1 MTTRKTIAIITGCS
15 GSGKNTAL
23 AAFEDAGFYCVDNMP
38 VLVVEPFF
46 KQAAEADDQIA
57 GWAFVMD
64 LRDKAF
70 LGNIEERYRKL
81 EKTDFD
87 LLFIFLEADEQVLL
101 RRYNQTR
108 RPHPMGHSSSLL
120 EAIQAE
126 NRLIEPL
133 RKLATHTIN
142 TSNFS
147 VHELKFA
154 ILNIA
159 QKYMALSEMLIN
171 VVSFG
176 FKYGAPTHADLI
188 MDVRFLINPYFVDE
202 LRPLSGEAQPVMDYI
217 LQDEQTERFLDHYLE
232 LLDFLVPLYKKEGKA
247 YLTIAIGCTGGRHRS
262 VMVARRVY
270 NHLRQRHRT
279 VSLTHRDI
287 GYGGPEEPS
296 ATDRSLR

>member
-38 VLVVEPFF
+38 VLVVEQYF
-46 KQAAEADDQIA
+46 KQAAEAGDQVA

-70 LGNIEERYRKL
+70 LGNIEELYQNL
-81 EKTDFD
+81 NKTDFD

-126 NRLIEPL
+126 NRLVEPL

-159 QKYMALSEMLIN
+159 QKYMALSEMFIN

-188 MDVRFLINPYFVDE
+188 MDVRFLTNPYFVDE

-217 LQDEQTERFLDHYLE
+217 LQDKQTEIFFDHYLK

-287 GYGGPEEPS
+287 GYGGLEPLG
-296 ATDRSLR
+296 TDSTGR

>member
-1 MTTRKTIAIITGCS
+1 MTPRKTIAIITGCS

-38 VLVVEPFF
+38 AVVVDYFF
-46 KQAAEADDQIA
+46 KQAAKQSDQIA

-70 LGNIEERYRKL
+70 LDHIQNLYQDLK
-81 EKTDFD
+81 KTGYD

-126 NRLIEPL
+126 NRLVEPT

-159 QKYMALSEMLIN
+159 QKHMATSQMFIN

-188 MDVRFLINPYFVDE
+188 MDVRFLVNPHFVDE
-202 LRPLSGEAQPVMDYI
+202 LRPMSGENQPVIDYI
-217 LQDEQTERFLDHYLE
+217 AQDRQTERFFEHYLKFI
-232 LLDFLVPLYKKEGKA
+232 DFLVPLYKKESKA

-270 NHLRQRHRT
+270 NHLRRSHRA

-287 GYGGPEEPS
+287 GYGGMDEGS
-296 ATDRSLR
+296 A